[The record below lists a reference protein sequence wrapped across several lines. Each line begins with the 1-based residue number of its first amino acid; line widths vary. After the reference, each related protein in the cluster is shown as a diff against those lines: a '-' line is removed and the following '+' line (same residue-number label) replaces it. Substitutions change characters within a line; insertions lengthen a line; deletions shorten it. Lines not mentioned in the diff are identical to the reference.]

1 MLFGN
6 RVVRWSLSYT
16 VFLGV
21 VDPLVNTFYWDVI
34 RTRRGASR
42 IGQAFK
48 DDLGWAWY
56 IMHDSLP

>member
-1 MLFGN
+1 
-6 RVVRWSLSYT
+6 VVRWSLSYT